1 MEILKYCKALS
12 DETRAR
18 LVNVLLKYELNVGE
32 IVQLM
37 EMGQSRISRHLKIL
51 ADSDLVE
58 CRRDGLWAF
67 YHASETGPGRDFLDG
82 IASVMEDEIV
92 FGQDLARA
100 AKVIRER
107 MAQTRQFF
115 DSIADDWDR
124 LNKEVLGS
132 MDLRGEIVARIGQ
145 CEVAADLGCG
155 PGELLALM
163 AEKARTVIGVDS
175 SPKMLELA
183 EDRFHGDGRMSLR
196 IGELSFLPLRD
207 WEADC
212 VVVSLVLHH
221 LARPQEALGEA
232 ARVLKT
238 GGRLIVAE
246 FDKHDNEVMRTEYG
260 DRQLGF
266 DKSEMSGWMKQAGF
280 EVSEITEYKVN
291 MGLSVIL
298 YEAVRQ

>member
-1 MEILKYCKALS
+1 MEILKYCKALA

-18 LVNVLLKYELNVGE
+18 LVNVLLRFELNVGE

-51 ADSDLVE
+51 ADSGLVE

-67 YHASETGPGRDFLDG
+67 YRASDSGPGRNFLDG
-82 IASVMEDEIV
+82 VAPVMEGEAV

-132 MDLRGEIVARIGQ
+132 MDLRGEIVSRVSG
-145 CEVAADLGCG
+145 CDVAADLGCG
-155 PGELLALM
+155 TGELLALM
-163 AEKARTVIGVDS
+163 AQKSRTVIGVDS

-183 EDRFHGDGRMSLR
+183 EDRFHGDARVSLR

-221 LARPQEALGEA
+221 LARPLEALVEA
-232 ARVLKT
+232 GRVLKT
-238 GGRLIVAE
+238 GGRLVVAE

-260 DRQLGF
+260 DRQLGIANR
-266 DKSEMSGWMKQAGF
+266 EMRGWLEKAGF
-280 EVSEITEYKVN
+280 EVREQTEYKVN
-291 MGLSVIL
+291 MGLAVIL
-298 YEAVRQ
+298 YEAVRL